1 MQCSHFLLA
10 LTESSGAPFITVTH
24 IKLWG
29 QKTLARIC
37 VCETKTTS
45 AFTLVWLILEVSIE
59 LDFRYFWTYFAS
71 LVGKLLF

>member
-1 MQCSHFLLA
+1 MQFSHFLLA
-10 LTESSGAPFITVTH
+10 LTESRRAPFITVTR

-37 VCETKTTS
+37 VCKTKTTS
-45 AFTLVWLILEVSIE
+45 AFTVVWLILEVSIE
-59 LDFRYFWTYFAS
+59 LDFRYFWMYFAS